1 MNTDTNKAPTA
12 MAERFAAITELT
24 AAFCRERLNDEYAQM
39 SYARAALCR

>member
-1 MNTDTNKAPTA
+1 MNTATNKAPTA

-24 AAFCRERLNDEYAQM
+24 AAFCRERLNEYAQM